1 MRRVARSAAVG
12 SRAWERLSLERRGCP
27 ANSTHA
33 ATLGRRR
40 KNSPPAPR
48 RDRCLRP
55 RRHGAA
61 PDERRTP
68 RRSGHNS
75 GFAHRWPRTLQSR
88 GAGDPRHPLTTPHDL
103 AAFAWVHPAGRRA
116 GPHRSRAPGARTIRS
131 TRTIRPHNPIENG
144 RRGISPNV
152 GSLSFAKTGLVQG
165 CLARIRRW
173 QGSERRACRMPK
185 WGMWERTLTL
195 RLRFHPPPALGTRG
209 FAMDRPR
216 GGRAHRW
223 RRRGGS
229 GTASLR
235 QRMLARQVPPV
246 AAPYGCDRSRPA
258 GPVKPPVKPKSRS
271 GLRLAPGSPAG
282 QTPPGQAYH

>member
-1 MRRVARSAAVG
+1 MRRVARSAAVGARAVG

-40 KNSPPAPR
+40 KNSPAPR

-61 PDERRTP
+61 PDERRRP

-88 GAGDPRHPLTTPHDL
+88 GARDPRHPLRRVPRFGCVRL
-103 AAFAWVHPAGRRA
+103 ADGCTPAGRRA
-116 GPHRSRAPGARTIRS
+116 GGARTVPVPRAPAQS
-131 TRTIRPHNPIENG
+131 DRPAQSARTIRPHNPIENG
-144 RRGISPNV
+144 RRGISPDV
-152 GSLSFAKTGLVQG
+152 GNLSFARTGLVQG
-165 CLARIRRW
+165 CLARIRVG
-173 QGSERRACRMPK
+173 QGSELRACGMPK
-185 WGMWERTLTL
+185 VGDVGARPHAPPALL
-195 RLRFHPPPALGTRG
+195 PPALGTRG

-235 QRMLARQVPPV
+235 QRMLARQVPLV
-246 AAPYGCDRSRPA
+246 AAP
-258 GPVKPPVKPKSRS
+258 
-271 GLRLAPGSPAG
+271 
-282 QTPPGQAYH
+282 